1 MYAFITGASSG
12 IGREISI
19 LLAKRGYHLILV
31 ARREERLK
39 QLKKQLQKKW
49 NKLEIIIEDCDIS
62 KQENC
67 IHLFE
72 KYQSYPI
79 TVVINNAGFGAV
91 GNFTDISLEK
101 ELNMIQTNIRAVHI
115 FTKLFSASMKKGYIL
130 NVASMAAF
138 QPGPFLAT
146 YSATKS
152 YVFELSMAINYELK
166 RQGKSVHITTLCPG
180 PVNTEF
186 NAVAG
191 ADFALPSI
199 SAKACARQ
207 AVEGLFS
214 KKDFVV
220 PSLSMKVL
228 HMLTKITPYSILL
241 PVNYKIQTKKL

>member
-12 IGREISI
+12 IGREIAI

-49 NKLEIIIEDCDIS
+49 DKLDIIIENCDIS
-62 KQENC
+62 KEENC
-67 IHLFE
+67 INLFE

-91 GNFTDISLEK
+91 GNFTDISLDK
-101 ELNMIQTNIRAVHI
+101 ELNMIQTNIIAVHI

-130 NVASMAAF
+130 NVASIAAF

-152 YVFELSMAINYELK
+152 YVFELGMAINYELK
-166 RQGKSVHITTLCPG
+166 RQGKPVHITTLCPG

-199 SAKACARQ
+199 SAKTCARK
-207 AVEGLFS
+207 AMEGLFS

-220 PSLSMKVL
+220 PSFS
-228 HMLTKITPYSILL
+228 TKILRILTRVTPYSIIL
-241 PVNYKIQTKKL
+241 PINYKIQTKKL